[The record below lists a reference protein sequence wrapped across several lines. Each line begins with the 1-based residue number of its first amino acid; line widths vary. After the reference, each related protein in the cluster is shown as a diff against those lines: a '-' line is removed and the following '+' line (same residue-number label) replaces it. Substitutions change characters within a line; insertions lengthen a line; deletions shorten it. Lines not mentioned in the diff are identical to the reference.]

1 MQVTLCGEHAL
12 KTRLG
17 RAFAQ
22 FGAREATLEE
32 IDIKRRDGIAH
43 VALNRPSVRNALT
56 LLMWRELA
64 ETFSRFAADRDVRA
78 VVLTGAGK
86 NFSVGADISEFD
98 KIRNDKQQSA
108 EYEVAVDACSGAI
121 AALGKPVV
129 AVISGYCLG
138 GGCHIAL
145 ACDFRFADRTATV
158 GIPSAKLS
166 IVYGI
171 RSVQRLSALVGIA
184 NAKRILYSGD
194 RYPAEQA
201 RSMGLIDEIHDD
213 ARLAAEQFVQR
224 LAANAP
230 LSIAGAKFMLNG
242 LSMGA
247 GALDLAAAQWL
258 IDAASDSE
266 DFREGR
272 RAFAEKRSPQFRGE

>member
-1 MQVTLCGEHAL
+1 M
-12 KTRLG
+12 K
-17 RAFAQ
+17 
-22 FGAREATLEE
+22 E
-32 IDIKRRDGIAH
+32 IEIKRRGGIAH
-43 VALNRPSVRNALT
+43 VALNRPSVRNAVT
-56 LLMWRELA
+56 LAMWRELA
-64 ETFSRFAADRDVRA
+64 EIFSRFAADRDLRA
-78 VVLTGAGK
+78 VVLTGAGSD
-86 NFSVGADISEFD
+86 FSVGADISEFD
-98 KIRNDKQQSA
+98 QIRNDKQESA

-129 AVISGYCLG
+129 AAISGYCLG

-145 ACDFRFADRTATV
+145 ACDFRFADRSAAV

-224 LAANAP
+224 LATNAP

-242 LSMGA
+242 LSMGT
-247 GALDLAAAQWL
+247 GALDPTAAQRL

-272 RAFAEKRSPQFRGE
+272 QAFAEKRPPRFRGE

>member
-1 MQVTLCGEHAL
+1 MLN
-12 KTRLG
+12 
-17 RAFAQ
+17 
-22 FGAREATLEE
+22 E
-32 IDIKRRDGIAH
+32 IDIKRRAGIAY
-43 VALNRPSVRNALT
+43 VALNRPSARNAVT
-56 LLMWRELA
+56 LAMWRELA
-64 ETFSRFAADRDVRA
+64 ETFSRFAADRDLRA
-78 VVLTGAGK
+78 VVLTGKG
-86 NFSVGADISEFD
+86 NDFSVGADISEFD

-121 AALGKPVV
+121 AELRKPVV
-129 AVISGYCLG
+129 AAISGYCLG
-138 GGCHIAL
+138 GGCHLAL

-158 GIPSAKLS
+158 GIPAAKLS
-166 IVYGI
+166 IVYGV

-201 RSMGLIDEIHDD
+201 RAMGLIDEIHDD
-213 ARLAAEQFVQR
+213 AGPAAEQFVER

-247 GALDLAAAQWL
+247 GGLDLTAAQRL

-272 RAFAEKRSPQFRGE
+272 RAFAEKRPPRFRGE

>member
-1 MQVTLCGEHAL
+1 MLN
-12 KTRLG
+12 
-17 RAFAQ
+17 
-22 FGAREATLEE
+22 E
-32 IDIKRRDGIAH
+32 IDIKRRAGIAY
-43 VALNRPSVRNALT
+43 VALNRPSARNAVT
-56 LLMWRELA
+56 LAMWRELA
-64 ETFSRFAADRDVRA
+64 ETFSRFAADRDLRA
-78 VVLTGAGK
+78 VVLTGKG
-86 NFSVGADISEFD
+86 NDFSVGADISEFD

-121 AALGKPVV
+121 AELRKPVV
-129 AVISGYCLG
+129 AAISGYCLG
-138 GGCHIAL
+138 GGCHLAL

-158 GIPSAKLS
+158 GIPAAKLS
-166 IVYGI
+166 IVYGV

-201 RSMGLIDEIHDD
+201 RAMGLIDEIHDD
-213 ARLAAEQFVQR
+213 AGLAAEQFVER

-247 GALDLAAAQWL
+247 GGLDLTAAQRL

-272 RAFAEKRSPQFRGE
+272 RAFAEKRPPRFRGE

>member
-1 MQVTLCGEHAL
+1 M
-12 KTRLG
+12 
-17 RAFAQ
+17 
-22 FGAREATLEE
+22 LEE

-43 VALNRPSVRNALT
+43 VALNRPSVRNAVT
-56 LLMWRELA
+56 LAMWRELA
-64 ETFSRFAADRDVRA
+64 ETFARFAADSDLRA

-86 NFSVGADISEFD
+86 DFSVGADISEFE

-121 AALGKPVV
+121 AGLPKPVV
-129 AVISGYCLG
+129 AAISGYCLG
-138 GGCHIAL
+138 GGCHLAL
-145 ACDFRFADRTATV
+145 ACDFRFADRTASV
-158 GIPSAKLS
+158 GIPAAKLS
-166 IVYGI
+166 IVYGV

-194 RYPAEQA
+194 RYPADQA

-213 ARLAAEQFVQR
+213 ARFAAEQFVAR

-230 LSIAGAKFMLNG
+230 LSIAGAKYMLNG

-247 GALDLAAAQWL
+247 GALDLTAAQQL

-272 RAFAEKRSPQFRGE
+272 RAFVEKRPARFRGK